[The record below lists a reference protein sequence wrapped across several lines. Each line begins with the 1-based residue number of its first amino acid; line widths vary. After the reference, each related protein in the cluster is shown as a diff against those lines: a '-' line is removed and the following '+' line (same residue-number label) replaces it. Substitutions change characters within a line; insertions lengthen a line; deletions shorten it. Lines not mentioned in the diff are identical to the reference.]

1 MWRLHRD
8 AIRRDLVCAKKL
20 SVQFDELPEE
30 TSIGV
35 NATVIFHCTNSL
47 HQRQVLLQHQVG
59 QHQCGRTAHSHV
71 TVHQNFAWRSDPL
84 I

>member
-1 MWRLHRD
+1 MNS
-8 AIRRDLVCAKKL
+8 ACAKELAVQLDKL
-20 SVQFDELPEE
+20 PQE

-35 NATVIFHCTNSL
+35 NAAVLLHGTNGL

-59 QHQCGRTAHSHV
+59 QHQRGGAAHSDV
-71 TVHQNFAWRSDPL
+71 TVHQNRAWGSHTL